1 MNLNARYNQALID
14 IALQGTGDVTRVIEV
29 AQLNGLSITDDLTA
43 GDELITPVAS
53 VDKQRTQVFFN
64 ASPNYPASGGSNLFI
79 DDEGGIGGWY
89 IDEPEP
95 IFTVT

>member
-53 VDKQRTQVFFN
+53 VDKQERRF
-64 ASPNYPASGGSNLFI
+64 S
-79 DDEGGIGGWY
+79 
-89 IDEPEP
+89 
-95 IFTVT
+95 